1 MTRLAAEESAFF
13 AGLAPDCSSLFKGAY
28 VSSTPGEGH
37 RTAWN
42 VALLLWA

>member
-1 MTRLAAEESAFF
+1 MTRLVAEGSAVF
-13 AGLAPDCSSLFKGAY
+13 AGLAPDCSSLFKDAY
-28 VSSTPGEGH
+28 VSSTPGEGN